1 MTAKTIRIV
10 DLGLDQSFGLSTA
23 FVEAN
28 IRALLGGSAEQAQ
41 GFEIELLRTRSV
53 RAIEYGVRSPGY
65 ILHLLGHGSAGEPSP
80 GIWSTDGLTGLD
92 FGDLRKDLV
101 KDNDGLA
108 YTLILADGCQ
118 TARKPYV
125 EALRGCIWGPT
136 VFVGTTRDIG
146 WDDGSAFE
154 GLLYSS
160 LLVKPPG
167 TVKAALARAERAV
180 QAYEALIGKCP
191 FKVLMLDPA

>member
-1 MTAKTIRIV
+1 MTARTIRIV
-10 DLGLDQSFGLSTA
+10 DLGLDQAFGLSTA

-28 IRALLGGSAEQAQ
+28 IKALLGGSAEQAAS
-41 GFEIELLRTRSV
+41 FEIELLRTRSA
-53 RAIEYGVRSPGY
+53 RAIEHAVRTPGY
-65 ILHLLGHGSAGEPSP
+65 VLHLLGHGAAEGPSP

-92 FGDLRKDLV
+92 FVDLRKDLV
-101 KDNDGLA
+101 KDNDGLD
-108 YTLILADGCQ
+108 YMLILADGCQ

-125 EALRGCIWGPT
+125 KALSGCIWSPT

-160 LLVKPPG
+160 VIVKPPT
-167 TVKAALARAERAV
+167 TVKAALARAERAI

-191 FKVLMLDPA
+191 FKATILEPI